1 MKQAVMLLVAL
12 MALFRLGYEV
22 MGYQAVYQIA
32 YGAITLMA
40 LMIAATFLWLF
51 VVRATPLALGMAYS
65 WAGAGGVLGWWWVYN
80 AAGQPAWSV
89 ESPHLFLLLPFYFVG
104 AVLHFAVIHRSF
116 GRHGTAFLWPVAA
129 ALAAS
134 SLIYLWL

>member
-1 MKQAVMLLVAL
+1 MKQAFMLLMGLVV
-12 MALFRLGYEV
+12 LFQAGYELF
-22 MGYQAVYQIA
+22 GYAAVYEIA

-65 WAGAGGVLGWWWVYN
+65 WAGAGAVMGWWWVYQFSGRPDWLS
-80 AAGQPAWSV
+80 A
-89 ESPHLFLLLPFYFVG
+89 SPVLFACLPFYFVG

-116 GRHGTAFLWPVAA
+116 GLHGLAFLVPVVVAVA
-129 ALAAS
+129 VSAG
-134 SLIYLWL
+134 IYLLV

>member
-1 MKQAVMLLVAL
+1 MKQALLLLVAL
-12 MALFRLGYEV
+12 MALFQVGNQVFGYAV
-22 MGYQAVYQIA
+22 VYQIA

-65 WAGAGGVLGWWWVYN
+65 WAGAGFVMGWWWIYN
-80 AAGQPAWSV
+80 LSGQPVWLR
-89 ESPHLFLLLPFYFVG
+89 ESPVLFSFLPFYFVG

-116 GRHGTAFLWPVAA
+116 GWHGAAFLLPVIGAVLVSA
-129 ALAAS
+129 GVF
-134 SLIYLWL
+134 LWV

>member
-1 MKQAVMLLVAL
+1 MKQAFLLLVVLVAL
-12 MALFRLGYEV
+12 FQGGYLLFGYA
-22 MGYQAVYQIA
+22 AVYQVA

-65 WAGAGGVLGWWWVYN
+65 WAGAGSVMGWWWFFN
-80 AAGQPAWSV
+80 LSGQPDWLRM
-89 ESPHLFLLLPFYFVG
+89 SPVLFAFLPFYFVG

-116 GRHGTAFLWPVAA
+116 GLHGLAFLVPVLGAVGISA
-129 ALAAS
+129 G
-134 SLIYLWL
+134 IYLLV